1 MVVVGITGGI
11 GSGKGLAT
19 EFFRSHGAV
28 ILDADQIARE
38 LAQPGSQTLAQLA
51 AAFGDEALLADG
63 SLNRRRLAALV
74 FGRPEAVAKLNAITH
89 PPILAEVKRRLEGM
103 RTQGG
108 VAIACV
114 VAPLLLEAGG
124 RDLVDRLLV
133 VIADEKER
141 VGRVRKRDGL
151 GEEEVRLRMAA
162 QMPVEEQVR
171 QADWVL
177 DTTGGREQAI
187 AQLERIWSEVTGRAD
202 GSPPGSREAGG
213 CGGSSCFGAK
223 RSFAE

>member
-19 EFFRSHGAV
+19 EFFRSRGAV

-38 LAQPGSQTLAQLA
+38 LAQPGSQMLAQLA
-51 AAFGDEALLADG
+51 AAFGGEALSADG
-63 SLNRRRLAALV
+63 SLNRKRLAELV

-89 PPILAEVKRRLEGM
+89 PPIVAEVKRRLGSM
-103 RTQGG
+103 RTKGK
-108 VAIACV
+108 VALACV

-124 RDLVDRLLV
+124 KDLVDRLLV
-133 VIADEKER
+133 VTADEGER
-141 VGRVRKRDGL
+141 VARVRERDGL
-151 GEEEVRLRMAA
+151 SEEEVRLRMAA

-177 DTTGGREQAI
+177 DTTGSREQAI
-187 AQLERIWSEVTGRAD
+187 EQLERIWSEVAGQK
-202 GSPPGSREAGG
+202 REGG
-213 CGGSSCFGAK
+213 
-223 RSFAE
+223 

>member
-1 MVVVGITGGI
+1 MVVLGITGGI

-19 EFFRSHGAV
+19 EFFRSRGAA

-38 LAQPGSQTLAQLA
+38 LAQPGSQMLAQLA
-51 AAFGDEALLADG
+51 AAFGEETLRADG
-63 SLNRRRLAALV
+63 SLNRKRLAELV
-74 FGRPEAVAKLNAITH
+74 FGRLAAVAKLNAITH
-89 PPILAEVKRRLEGM
+89 PPILAEVKRRLASM
-103 RTQGG
+103 RSQGK
-108 VAIACV
+108 AALACV

-133 VIADEKER
+133 VTADEGER

-151 GEEEVRLRMAA
+151 SEEEVRLRMAA
-162 QMPVEEQVR
+162 QMPVEEQAR

-187 AQLERIWSEVTGRAD
+187 EQLERIWGEVIGWQEASGL
-202 GSPPGSREAGG
+202 GS
-213 CGGSSCFGAK
+213 
-223 RSFAE
+223 